1 MARCSLFS
9 RRRIEP
15 SRASLQRRSVVVEQ
29 SGHGLQVDCPWV
41 SSNNGYSLLLR
52 KGAAGDEE
60 DDQSV
65 AELMAR
71 FERDR
76 ESHVR

>member
-1 MARCSLFS
+1 MARCSCL
-9 RRRIEP
+9 ETTH
-15 SRASLQRRSVVVEQ
+15 RAFPGVVAAAQRGVEQ

-52 KGAAGDEE
+52 KGVAGDEE